1 MRFTVN
7 CSILHSWTALDCTG
21 VDTWVQ
27 EEKKKKKSFVIVL
40 YQMWIP
46 RRVPARGSGGRAFFR
61 GGDYSESESQ
71 QERPDLILRKPLSS
85 LEFRPCAH
93 CSMPTHSPFHTIIID
108 YPAFCHLPQLADS
121 TEETFCILMI
131 IFQLLIMMWAMLLK
145 YLNMSRSHYWTVS

>member
-7 CSILHSWTALDCTG
+7 CSILHCWTALHCTV

-27 EEKKKKKSFVIVL
+27 KKTTFIIVL

-46 RRVPARGSGGRAFFR
+46 RGVPARGSGDQGFFFFFH

-121 TEETFCILMI
+121 TVETFCILMI
-131 IFQLLIMMWAMLLK
+131 IFQLLIMMWDMLLTS
-145 YLNMSRSHYWTVS
+145 LNMSLTHYWTVS